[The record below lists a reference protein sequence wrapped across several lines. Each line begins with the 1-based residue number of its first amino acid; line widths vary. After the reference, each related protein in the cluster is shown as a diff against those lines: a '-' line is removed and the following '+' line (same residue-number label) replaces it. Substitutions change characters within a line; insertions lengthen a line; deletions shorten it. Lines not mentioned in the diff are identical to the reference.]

1 MKGRGLGLLLA
12 TASTV
17 AWSTNYLVGR
27 YLASGGVDP
36 LALSVARFALATPV
50 IFALARLPRYRGGLA
65 LLAALGLLGVAGFNI
80 FLYSS
85 LVHISAAAASL
96 FVVLASPTT
105 QLLQAMLHREAP
117 SRGALLGSAASF
129 AGAYLILEPYITI
142 KSLLGP
148 ALAILATLSWSL
160 YTVLV
165 RRVYALYTPA
175 EAMAW
180 ISLFGT
186 LAMSPLAAYAD
197 NHTLLTPT
205 YAALVLYVALVPGA
219 VAYTAWNTAV
229 KLADPQSAASLLPLM
244 PVITTA
250 LSAVLLHEGLTPLQT
265 IGMALAIAGVYT
277 ALRVK

>member
-12 TASTV
+12 TVSIV
-17 AWSTNYLVGR
+17 SWSTNYLVGR
-27 YLASGGVDP
+27 YMASGGVDP
-36 LALSVARFALATPV
+36 LALSVARFALATPAA
-50 IFALARLPRYRGGLA
+50 FALARFPRYRGGLA
-65 LLAALGLLGVAGFNI
+65 HLAALGLLGVAGFNI

-85 LVHISAAAASL
+85 LVYISAAAASL
-96 FVVLASPTT
+96 FVVLASPAT

-117 SRGALLGSAASF
+117 GRGALLGS
-129 AGAYLILEPYITI
+129 
-142 KSLLGP
+142 

-165 RRVYALYTPA
+165 RRVYNFYTPA

-180 ISLFGT
+180 ISLLGT

-197 NHTLLTPT
+197 YHALLTHT
-205 YAALVLYVALVPGA
+205 HAALVVYIALIPGA

-250 LSAVLLHEGLTPLQT
+250 LSAVLLHEGLSPLQT
-265 IGMALAIAGVYT
+265 VGMALAIAGVYM